1 MKDVLVLRDLEQIK
15 AISHPYRIEIIESFE
30 DAPATAK
37 QIADKMGEP
46 HAKVNYHLKTLLKV
60 GILDLVE
67 EKVKL
72 GIVEKYYL
80 PAAKTFV
87 LDRNIMNATE
97 KTVLDSINQAL
108 LSIFENIS
116 KDFYKSVETADEK
129 EHPKKILHY
138 NDYYLTLEEVFEL
151 QDKMKDV
158 LQEYLKDKKDKTR
171 PNVKKYSIST
181 LMIPR
186 IKSNKNK

>member
-15 AISHPYRIEIIESFE
+15 AISHPYRIEILESFE
-30 DAPATAK
+30 DSSATAK

-46 HAKVNYHLKTLLKV
+46 HAKVNYHIKTLLKV
-60 GILDLVE
+60 GILELIE

-80 PAAKTFV
+80 PAARTFV
-87 LDRNIMNATE
+87 IDRNIMNASE
-97 KTVLDSINQAL
+97 KTVLDSINQAS

-116 KDFYKSVETADEK
+116 KDFYKAVEIADEK

-138 NDYYLTLEEVFEL
+138 NDYYLTLDEVIEFQEKVKAVM
-151 QDKMKDV
+151 QD
-158 LQEYLKDKKDKTR
+158 YLKDKKDKTR
-171 PNVKKYSIST
+171 PDTKKYSISS

-186 IKSNKNK
+186 VKSKNK